1 MRITRSR
8 RGWPYRSM
16 KPGTPAWAAATRRTV
31 RMVPVLLLGIWLAGP
46 VPAQSSLAVGP
57 AAWLTEAQQHFAA
70 GNELA
75 DAGRDAEAEQEF
87 RAALLRYE
95 GAAEALGR
103 SNGFLLYNL
112 GNTYLRLG
120 DVGRAV
126 LHYREAQRFIPSDPN
141 LRQSLRHARSL
152 RRDRIGT
159 DAAGSVLRLV
169 FFWHHTWSL
178 QVRVTLFLAAA
189 NLLWLL
195 ALLHALGAVLGSVS
209 ATLPKS
215 LARLGT
221 WLAGAGKRQDVRRR
235 LAVAVL
241 VSAGVLAVA
250 VGGSL
255 ATELLQRL
263 APVAAGGSLATEP
276 APRPGSRG
284 DRGARSHRAARRQRR
299 LRAELCHPPARRHRT
314 AGDRGA
320 QRLVPGGAG
329 GWPPR
334 LAAGA
339 RGGRGRAL
347 VARSQNHRAVL
358 LRELNRIVVACE
370 DVSGWTGDLRDG
382 TGREQRCENNRLP

>member
-1 MRITRSR
+1 MMRITRSR
-8 RGWPYRSM
+8 RGRPSRGA

-75 DAGRDAEAEQEF
+75 GAGRDAEAEQEF

-103 SNGFLLYNL
+103 SNGLLLYNL

-159 DAAGSVLRLV
+159 DEAGSVLRLV

-195 ALLHALGAVLGSVS
+195 ALLHALGAVLGSMS

-250 VGGSL
+250 AGGSL
-255 ATELLQRL
+255 ATELLL
-263 APVAAGGSLATEP
+263 PGPEAAVIVAPEVTA
-276 APRPGSRG
+276 RRG
-284 DRGARSHRAARRQRR
+284 DSDAYEPSFATPLHAGTELLVIEERNDWFQVALADGRRAW
-299 LRAELCHPPARRHRT
+299 LPAHAVAV
-314 AGDRGA
+314 AGR
-320 QRLVPGGAG
+320 
-329 GWPPR
+329 
-334 LAAGA
+334 
-339 RGGRGRAL
+339 
-347 VARSQNHRAVL
+347 
-358 LRELNRIVVACE
+358 
-370 DVSGWTGDLRDG
+370 
-382 TGREQRCENNRLP
+382 

>member
-1 MRITRSR
+1 MPITRKRHS
-8 RGWPYRSM
+8 
-16 KPGTPAWAAATRRTV
+16 PGSSARPDATMSGATTRRTLHL
-31 RMVPVLLLGIWLAGP
+31 VPVLLLGVWLAGP
-46 VPAQSSLAVGP
+46 AAAQSSLAVGP
-57 AAWLTEAQQHFAA
+57 AAWLTEAEQHFAA

-75 DAGRDAEAEQEF
+75 GAGRDAEAEQEF

-221 WLAGAGKRQDVRRR
+221 WLAGAGKWQDVRRR

-250 VGGSL
+250 AGGSL
-255 ATELLQRL
+255 ATELLL
-263 APVAAGGSLATEP
+263 PGPEAAVIVAPEVTA
-276 APRPGSRG
+276 RRG
-284 DRGARSHRAARRQRR
+284 DSDAYEPSFATPLHAGTELLVIEERNDWFQVALADGRRAW
-299 LRAELCHPPARRHRT
+299 LPAHAVAV
-314 AGDRGA
+314 AGR
-320 QRLVPGGAG
+320 
-329 GWPPR
+329 
-334 LAAGA
+334 
-339 RGGRGRAL
+339 
-347 VARSQNHRAVL
+347 
-358 LRELNRIVVACE
+358 
-370 DVSGWTGDLRDG
+370 
-382 TGREQRCENNRLP
+382 